1 MKKFLI
7 ILGFCLMAGGIYF
20 MSSQPARELAN
31 DESDELSSMGGSG
44 SSSPGAAAGDSA
56 SAESPAG
63 GASSAGAAGI
73 ANAAGTTST
82 GRNPSAVSASAAALA
97 RLQQISNK
105 PWDIRRD
112 SFSDSVRTL
121 ESGHLP
127 RTTPEQFI
135 SEFSQSLFGVPS
147 EHLIESKREVTE
159 RTKVVYEQKINGLKV
174 YGGTL
179 TLFFEGDALTRVQN
193 DLASNEKL
201 NAPPRTMSASEI
213 VRFLDNSARQASQ
226 ARGEK
231 ILPTVTSYKSA
242 PAEAEM
248 MLYPGSNSLVHV
260 YKIAVQES
268 RKGQRPKAF
277 YAIVNAEDLRIIAK
291 KPFHMQ

>member
-20 MSSQPARELAN
+20 MSPEPAREVAN
-31 DESDELSSMGGSG
+31 DESDELSSTSGGGSG
-44 SSSPGAAAGDSA
+44 SSTTATGTGST
-56 SAESPAG
+56 
-63 GASSAGAAGI
+63 ASSAGG
-73 ANAAGTTST
+73 AGTSSGS
-82 GRNPSAVSASAAALA
+82 GRTPSAVSASANALA
-97 RLQQISNK
+97 RLQQISNR

-112 SFSDSVRTL
+112 SFTDAVRTL
-121 ESGHLP
+121 ESGQLP

-147 EHLIESKREVTE
+147 DHLIESKREVTE
-159 RTKVVYEQKINGLKV
+159 RTKVVYEQKINGLTV

-201 NAPPRTMSASEI
+201 NAPPRTMSPGEI
-213 VRFLDNSARQASQ
+213 VRFLDNSARQAAQ
-226 ARGEK
+226 ARGEST
-231 ILPTVTSYKSA
+231 LPNVSSYKSA
-242 PAEAEM
+242 PAQAEM

-260 YKIAVQES
+260 YKIAIQES

-291 KPFHMQ
+291 KPFHLQ

>member
-7 ILGFCLMAGGIYF
+7 VLGFCLMAGGIYF
-20 MSSQPARELAN
+20 MSSEPAREVAN
-31 DESDELSSMGGSG
+31 DESDELSSTSDSAG
-44 SSSPGAAAGDSA
+44 SSNSAASGTNGADTAAAG
-56 SAESPAG
+56 
-63 GASSAGAAGI
+63 SAGAAGG
-73 ANAAGTTST
+73 AGAGGLAGTAGS
-82 GRNPSAVSASAAALA
+82 GRNPSPVNATANALA

-112 SFSDSVRTL
+112 TFTDSVRTL

-135 SEFSQSLFGVPS
+135 AEYSQSLFGVPS

-201 NAPPRTMSASEI
+201 NAPPRTMSATEI
-213 VRFLDNSARQASQ
+213 VRFLDSSARQAAQ

-231 ILPTVTSYKSA
+231 TIPSVSTYKSA
-242 PAEAEM
+242 PAQAEM

-260 YKIAVQES
+260 YKIAIQEN

-277 YAIVNAEDLRIIAK
+277 YAIVNAEDLRLIAK